1 MSNYD
6 DASLIM
12 FPSGYKEDKIYS
24 LKPTDGSGDLTFTRA
39 STATRV
45 NAEGLIEQVPYNLLQ
60 YSEEFD
66 NAVWTK
72 VGCSIITDSIISPN
86 ELFYSDYLKE
96 NISTSEHRLR
106 FAGIP
111 KSSNQVMTFSAYVK
125 PNGRHL
131 QMSLEYSGVGVQSI
145 FNITNNT
152 YTLSDSA
159 SWTRLS
165 TEILNIGDGWYRCS
179 ISAITDANVSINAR
193 LQLASNPIGGV
204 NQIYT
209 GDGTSGIYIWG
220 AQLVTGT
227 TAKTYF
233 PTTDRLDVPRIDYT
247 GGGCG
252 KLLLEPQR
260 TNLVTYSEQ
269 FDNAAWLKGNV
280 TITANQTTSP
290 DGYVNADKV
299 ESNTTNTL
307 HYFGP
312 AVVSFVAG
320 TTYTTS
326 VFVKKDTGR
335 YFQILYGSGGF
346 TINDYANFDLQDG
359 VVTLEGSG
367 ADATITDYSNG
378 WYRCSITSTCSA
390 NYSDSG
396 YGAIITTANAAR
408 VQTHSTA
415 LSYWVYGYQIEA
427 GSYATSYIPTLASSV
442 TRLADAAFKTGISSL
457 IGQTEGTIFVDCESF
472 ATGTTNVLF
481 MLADGTT
488 NNRVEFYWTGTN
500 SGNFICSSGGAMQFN
515 IAFTLT
521 QAQRNKIAVVYKV
534 NDFAV
539 YANGASIA
547 SYSGGSVPSSLSSLE
562 FSEGASYLYMGK
574 INQALLFPARLTN
587 TQLAT
592 LTTYII

>member
-1 MSNYD
+1 
-6 DASLIM
+6 
-12 FPSGYKEDKIYS
+12 
-24 LKPTDGSGDLTFTRA
+24 
-39 STATRV
+39 
-45 NAEGLIEQVPYNLLQ
+45 VPYNLLQ

-260 TNLVTYSEQ
+260 TNLALYSEQ
-269 FDNAAWLKGNV
+269 IDNAVWTKRNS
-280 TITANQTTSP
+280 TISANSATSP
-290 DGYVNADKV
+290 DGYTNADKIQ
-299 ESNTTNTL
+299 EDTTNDRHDIYQDFSCT
-307 HYFGP
+307 
-312 AVVSFVAG
+312 SG
-320 TTYTTS
+320 TTYTIS
-326 VFVKKDTGR
+326 AFVKAAERTFCFLSFGSSNVNVNNAFFNLSTGAVV
-335 YFQILYGSGGF
+335 SSP
-346 TINDYANFDLQDG
+346 AG
-359 VVTLEGSG
+359 VTS
-367 ADATITDYSNG
+367 TITSYGNG
-378 WYRCSITSTCSA
+378 WYRITSTATASGTGVA
-390 NYSDSG
+390 YVVNGPTLNASGISYQGVSGSGILVYG
-396 YGAIITTANAAR
+396 YGA
-408 VQTHSTA
+408 
-415 LSYWVYGYQIEA
+415 EA
-427 GSYATSYIPTLASSV
+427 GNYVSSYVPTLASSV
-442 TRLADAAFKTGISSL
+442 TRVAESTSRSGLGLTNSTFVLNFQILSYVAELFDFTKTGGGRMFYIAVQSN
-457 IGQTEGTIFVDCESF
+457 GFVTF
-472 ATGTTNVLF
+472 
-481 MLADGTT
+481 
-488 NNRVEFYWTGTN
+488 N
-500 SGNFICSSGGAMQFN
+500 SVSGGSIGAMGTPIAIN
-515 IAFTLT
+515 TSHKIAFTLNAST
-521 QAQRNKIAVVYKV
+521 SNVSVFINGVKIGTYATDITTFGAFSGLQTFGYNPASKVEQILIFPSVLTDAQCI
-534 NDFAV
+534 
-539 YANGASIA
+539 
-547 SYSGGSVPSSLSSLE
+547 E
-562 FSEGASYLYMGK
+562 
-574 INQALLFPARLTN
+574 
-587 TQLAT
+587 
-592 LTTYII
+592 LTTL

>member
-1 MSNYD
+1 
-6 DASLIM
+6 
-12 FPSGYKEDKIYS
+12 
-24 LKPTDGSGDLTFTRA
+24 
-39 STATRV
+39 
-45 NAEGLIEQVPYNLLQ
+45 VPYNLLQ

-233 PTTDRLDVPRIDYT
+233 PTTDRLNVPRIDYT

-260 TNLVTYSEQ
+260 SNLLLQSEAI
-269 FDNAAWLKGNV
+269 DDAAWGKTNA
-280 TITANQTTSP
+280 TITANSTISP
-290 DGYVNADKV
+290 DGTQNADKV
-299 ESNTTNTL
+299 IADTTNGVHRIEQDKAT
-307 HYFGP
+307 
-312 AVVSFVAG
+312 AAQVA
-320 TTYTTS
+320 TQS
-326 VFVKKDTGR
+326 VFAKASGYNFIAVENGGELAYFNISTGVV
-335 YFQILYGSGGF
+335 GSVSGG
-346 TINDYANFDLQDG
+346 TASIQDYG
-359 VVTLEGSG
+359 
-367 ADATITDYSNG
+367 NG
-378 WYRCSITSTCSA
+378 WYRCILTATALNSKSYIYICSA
-390 NYSDSG
+390 DNV
-396 YGAIITTANAAR
+396 ITF
-408 VQTHSTA
+408 
-415 LSYWVYGYQIEA
+415 A
-427 GSYATSYIPTLASSV
+427 G
-442 TRLADAAFKTGISSL
+442 
-457 IGQTEGTIFVDCESF
+457 
-472 ATGTTNVLF
+472 
-481 MLADGTT
+481 DGT
-488 NNRVEFYWTGTN
+488 
-500 SGNFICSSGGAMQFN
+500 SGDLLGAHNLKLEATFHRTSQP
-515 IAFTLT
+515 L
-521 QAQRNKIAVVYKV
+521 QAA
-534 NDFAV
+534 
-539 YANGASIA
+539 
-547 SYSGGSVPSSLSSLE
+547 
-562 FSEGASYLYMGK
+562 
-574 INQALLFPARLTN
+574 
-587 TQLAT
+587 
-592 LTTYII
+592 